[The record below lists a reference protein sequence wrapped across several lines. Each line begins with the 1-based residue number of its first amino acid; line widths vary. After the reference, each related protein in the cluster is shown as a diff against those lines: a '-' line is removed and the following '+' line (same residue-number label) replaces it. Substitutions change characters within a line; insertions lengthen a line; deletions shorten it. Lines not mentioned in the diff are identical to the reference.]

1 MNSPVDPALIQLV
14 QQELKFLQ
22 DGVKNMSVEYEK
34 ERTKVQSELQNCAS
48 ALKMLQERVK
58 SWETGQ
64 LNIER
69 WTRQTEKRVDDVEDR
84 VGVVEDTMSKREGA
98 HGGNRVYELFLN
110 VLQKHQKVS
119 FDSMHGVYLGCT
131 EVAIFSM
138 SQVFYHH

>member
-1 MNSPVDPALIQLV
+1 MNSPVDPALIKLV

-48 ALKMLQERVK
+48 VLKILQEKV
-58 SWETGQ
+58 E
-64 LNIER
+64 NIEH

-84 VGVVEDTMSKREGA
+84 VGVVEDKMSKHEGA
-98 HGGNRVYELFLN
+98 NGGNRVYELFLN

-119 FDSMHGVYLGCT
+119 LVK
-131 EVAIFSM
+131 
-138 SQVFYHH
+138 YHNLI